1 MRNIDFSHVNY
12 NITHAVR
19 MRNTHKNSGIPHVIC
34 AGFRMWNNEFRMR
47 NLMFCMQITHKINK
61 IHMWHKSFCHM
72 WFACN
77 THATHI
83 KYCVFRMRKSL
94 LLGSDY
100 DVFIVVH
107 MWIVTILHAICMRT
121 ACEKTYSFACG
132 KSAFTCDGPH
142 FAWEPWYFACDS
154 HVFACEK
161 RAFAC
166 DACWCEP
173 HAKMF
178 PLLMHDGTVVWS
190 LNDYFF
196 IHDNKVVT
204 YVLPNSHLVCLL
216 FWRHIKYQI
225 YFSH

>member
-178 PLLMHDGTVVWS
+178 PLLMIKLLGFMRMVATKTINGD
-190 LNDYFF
+190 LA
-196 IHDNKVVT
+196 
-204 YVLPNSHLVCLL
+204 LVAV
-216 FWRHIKYQI
+216 QI
-225 YFSH
+225 SCNFYRLISPTWVKKQ

>member
-1 MRNIDFSHVNY
+1 
-12 NITHAVR
+12 
-19 MRNTHKNSGIPHVIC
+19 
-34 AGFRMWNNEFRMR
+34 
-47 NLMFCMQITHKINK
+47 
-61 IHMWHKSFCHM
+61 MWHKSFCHM

-178 PLLMHDGTVVWS
+178 PLLMANLSVLCDQHKPPAVSAVCGPSSKTFLCGQRAGGSSSVKSQSCCDIYGNNLPQCQPHEFHLTSWGLLPFGRGLWQKKVRFGGVDRHS
-190 LNDYFF
+190 RYSPDPGNGHPDY
-196 IHDNKVVT
+196 
-204 YVLPNSHLVCLL
+204 C
-216 FWRHIKYQI
+216 
-225 YFSH
+225 

>member
-178 PLLMHDGTVVWS
+178 PLLMKEPFNGQDEKHE
-190 LNDYFF
+190 
-196 IHDNKVVT
+196 
-204 YVLPNSHLVCLL
+204 NSKIPFLKQK
-216 FWRHIKYQI
+216 KY
-225 YFSH
+225 S